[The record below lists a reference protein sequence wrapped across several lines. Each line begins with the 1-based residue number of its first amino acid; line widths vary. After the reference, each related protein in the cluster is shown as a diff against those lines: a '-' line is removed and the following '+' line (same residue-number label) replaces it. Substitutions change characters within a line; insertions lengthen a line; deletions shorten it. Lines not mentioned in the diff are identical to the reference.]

1 MTVSAQILDLK
12 YITVYTTVII
22 NNSMGLLFSV
32 SLPSCA
38 VVEFSLVLEVVF
50 LTESWQVVETP

>member
-38 VVEFSLVLEVVF
+38 VEFSLVLEVVF
-50 LTESWQVVETP
+50 LAESWQVVETP